1 MNLSITPDERD
12 ELVQAVHS
20 RICHIETG
28 TPILRASDALQAG
41 KGGLLRR
48 LTEHQRDFIASQEAL
63 IAKLR
68 GMR

>member
-1 MNLSITPDERD
+1 MNLSITPEERD

-28 TPILRASDALQAG
+28 TPILRASDAAESG
-41 KGGLLRR
+41 HNHIIRPLR
-48 LTEHQRDFIASQEAL
+48 EHQREFIASQEAL

-68 GMR
+68 GLR

>member
-1 MNLSITPDERD
+1 MNLSITPEERD

-28 TPILRASDALQAG
+28 TAILRANDAIQSG
-41 KGGLLRR
+41 KRDLLRP
-48 LTEHQRDFIASQEAL
+48 LTEHQRQFIARQEAL

-68 GMR
+68 ELR

>member
-1 MNLSITPDERD
+1 MNLSITPEERD

-28 TPILRASDALQAG
+28 TAILRASDALESG
-41 KGGLLRR
+41 RR
-48 LTEHQRDFIASQEAL
+48 DLIRTLSENQRDFIARQEAL

-68 GMR
+68 GLH